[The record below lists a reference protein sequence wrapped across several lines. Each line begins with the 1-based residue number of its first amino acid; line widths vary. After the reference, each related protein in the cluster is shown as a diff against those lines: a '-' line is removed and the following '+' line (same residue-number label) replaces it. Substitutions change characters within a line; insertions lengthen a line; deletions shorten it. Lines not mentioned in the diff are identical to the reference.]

1 MCKHPLKGTASIQLY
16 SNSAP
21 GYTWKGGLKLTRNK
35 LDFIRDK
42 ELLLLLENTLR
53 GGISSVKGDRHV
65 ESDVNKQNLYFIA
78 NTRYGWAIVQYL
90 HLAKSKK
97 LPFNPSNYTKS
108 ASGTINYT
116 LVQLVEDLLQKP
128 DDFEIGFFIEC
139 DLEFPQDI
147 KEKSENFPLC
157 FYQVEANC
165 ELFSEYMNFIEQPN
179 HKPTLK
185 LVCDLTNKHI

>member
-1 MCKHPLKGTASIQLY
+1 MLNRMSTNKTYTLLQILDMDGQLF
-16 SNSAP
+16 NI
-21 GYTWKGGLKLTRNK
+21 
-35 LDFIRDK
+35 F
-42 ELLLLLENTLR
+42 
-53 GGISSVKGDRHV
+53 
-65 ESDVNKQNLYFIA
+65 
-78 NTRYGWAIVQYL
+78 